1 MFYLHIILL
10 MHFLPA
16 VQQILFHNMAKCYKE
31 AVSLGYLCLAH
42 PDFPYG
48 FTDVDFNPALYFPWD
63 SFFISKSDP
72 QDKKY
77 SCLKT
82 FYILLMCTRHTH
94 THLNVV
100 VVVIQS
106 LSRVQLFVT
115 PWTAAHQASLSFSVS
130 SICSNSCPF
139 SRWYHPTKRRVK
151 KLA

>member
-16 VQQILFHNMAKCYKE
+16 VQQILFCNMAKCYKE

-63 SFFISKSDP
+63 SFFISQSDP
-72 QDKKY
+72 QDKKC
-77 SCLKT
+77 SCLKA

-94 THLNVV
+94 
-100 VVVIQS
+100 I
-106 LSRVQLFVT
+106 
-115 PWTAAHQASLSFSVS
+115 
-130 SICSNSCPF
+130 
-139 SRWYHPTKRRVK
+139 
-151 KLA
+151 